1 MAMKCLIIVPSLIRA
16 GAETQAVD
24 LANGLSKLGHEIH
37 MCTFERQLDQRHRLV
52 DAVTFH
58 HFQRL
63 RKYDF
68 LLVKSISDLID
79 IEKFDVVQGVLQFA
93 TLIAWLASIRSVSKP
108 PVIAAIHNTR
118 NRGIKL
124 ELQERII
131 YRRVLRRLPAV
142 VFVCNF
148 QRSFWES
155 KYPELQALARV
166 VHNGV
171 ESSRFRRNDYL
182 AASQKLRSDLGIPKK
197 AFVFGCIAAFRP
209 EKGHKLLIEA
219 FSRLAGDTFLL
230 LAGDGSERRKVE
242 IDVRKRGLADRV
254 RFLGSV
260 AEIKPV
266 IVACDAT
273 VLAST
278 AVETFSMAMLESMAL
293 EVPVIAPRIGGL
305 EEAIVNNKTGILYP
319 IGDTAALAAGLRMV
333 TAFPTAAREMGAAAS
348 TKVKKAFS
356 FEKMV
361 EKNERVLAE
370 MVCLHSRPAK

>member
-1 MAMKCLIIVPSLIRA
+1 MQMKCLIICPSLIRA

-24 LANGLSKLGHEIH
+24 LANGLSALGHEIH
-37 MCTFERQLDQRHRLV
+37 MCTFERQIDQRHRLF
-52 DAVTFH
+52 DSVTFH
-58 HFQRL
+58 HVQRL
-63 RKYDF
+63 RKYD
-68 LLVKSISDLID
+68 LDLVAAITKLID
-79 IEKFDVVQGVLQFA
+79 IEKFDVIQGVTQFA
-93 TLIAWLASIRSVSKP
+93 VFIAWLAAIRSVMKP

-142 VFVCNF
+142 VFVCNI

-182 AASQKLRSDLGIPKK
+182 AASQKLRSDLDIPKK

-219 FSRLAGDTFLL
+219 FSRLASDAFLL
-230 LAGDGSERRKVE
+230 LAGDGSERRNVE
-242 IDVRKRGLADRV
+242 LIVRERGLADRV

-260 AEIKPV
+260 AEIRPV

-278 AVETFSMAMLESMAL
+278 AVETFSIAMLESMAL

-305 EEAIVNNKTGILYP
+305 EEAISSHKSGILYP

-333 TAFPTAAREMGAAAS
+333 TAFPTAAREMGVAAS
-348 TKVKKAFS
+348 KKVKDAFS
-356 FEKMV
+356 LDKMV
-361 EKNERVLAE
+361 EKNEKVLAE
-370 MVCLHSRPAK
+370 TVFSYSRLAR